1 MPSRNLS
8 RSEVAGIVER
18 VLRLVAPCG
27 SVKAACQEVGIAPAT
42 YYRYRKRVGGHV
54 RPALRKDWNQLA
66 REWECFI
73 FGQLLPVDARHLRY
87 EVAAA
92 VGRCFGLPSHARE
105 TDIRDQ
111 LRRLDKALC
120 EVFDTYDDIG
130 RDARGLVDEI
140 YGSIGTQASFASLMD
155 RLQPLA
161 RQVAELAKGMEE
173 IAEATGAARGG
184 RDYDSRIGG
193 LVVALATLYAWRI
206 RKQPDHT
213 ISPDD
218 GEPSSEFNIFVDD
231 VFKYFLP
238 ELEVPPNALI
248 EAMRHAAARIDYSD
262 DVERRTDFRR
272 FSPLCES

>member
-1 MPSRNLS
+1 
-8 RSEVAGIVER
+8 
-18 VLRLVAPCG
+18 
-27 SVKAACQEVGIAPAT
+27 
-42 YYRYRKRVGGHV
+42 
-54 RPALRKDWNQLA
+54 
-66 REWECFI
+66 
-73 FGQLLPVDARHLRY
+73 
-87 EVAAA
+87 
-92 VGRCFGLPSHARE
+92 
-105 TDIRDQ
+105 
-111 LRRLDKALC
+111 
-120 EVFDTYDDIG
+120 
-130 RDARGLVDEI
+130 
-140 YGSIGTQASFASLMD
+140 MD

-206 RKQPDHT
+206 SKQPDHT